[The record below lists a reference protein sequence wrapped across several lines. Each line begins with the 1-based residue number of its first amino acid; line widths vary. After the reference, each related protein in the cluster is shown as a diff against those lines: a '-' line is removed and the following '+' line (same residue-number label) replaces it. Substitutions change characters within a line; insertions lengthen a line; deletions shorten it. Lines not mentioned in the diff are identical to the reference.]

1 MGPTMVTRRSL
12 LTVVCAWSLALLGCS
27 GEGSGSG
34 AAASGTAA
42 AAPAPKAGKEL
53 VLFGWSEYLPEAVI
67 DGFSKETGITVHYET
82 YSSNEEMLSKLLA
95 GGTAYDLIQ
104 PSNYAV
110 EALIKQDKLAKLDAA
125 NVPNLKNIA
134 EDMRGQPHDPGMLRC
149 APYMASTVGIVV
161 NTDKV
166 KDPIR
171 GYKDVFQAKYK
182 GRIVVV
188 NDAREMVS
196 WALATLGI
204 GPNDITADTL
214 AKARPVLAE
223 WVKLVKVFDSDSPK
237 TAMIN
242 GDVDIGVVWSGEAAK
257 LYEQDKK
264 YSFVL
269 PEEGAH
275 LAMDY
280 LCVPAGA
287 KNKAGAEMFIDY
299 VLRPEVSKQISDS
312 FPYTNPNAPA
322 RKLLSEAQ
330 RANPA
335 SYPTLWFGSAA
346 QVVSGMPDKSKPGEG
361 FRDIGKISTE
371 VDKLVTDLK
380 SAN

>member
-1 MGPTMVTRRSL
+1 MAPTMVTRRSL
-12 LTVVCAWSLALLGCS
+12 LTVACAWAFTLLGCS
-27 GEGSGSG
+27 DKGSGS
-34 AAASGTAA
+34 AAG
-42 AAPAPKAGKEL
+42 AGKEL
-53 VLFGWSEYLPEAVI
+53 VLFGWSEYLPSSVI

-82 YSSNEEMLSKLLA
+82 FSSNEEMLSKLLA
-95 GGTAYDLIQ
+95 GGTAYDLVQ

-110 EALIKQDKLAKLDAA
+110 EALVKQGKLAPLDPA

-134 EDMRGQPHDPGMLRC
+134 DDMRGLPHDPDFKHC
-149 APYMASTVGIVV
+149 APYMASTTGIVV
-161 NTDKV
+161 NTDRI

-171 GYKDVFQAKYK
+171 GFKDVFQEKHK

-196 WALATLGI
+196 WAFATLGI
-204 GPNDITADTL
+204 GANDVTQETL

-237 TAMIN
+237 TAMLS
-242 GDVDIGVVWSGEAAK
+242 GDVDIGVVWSGEAAI
-257 LYEQDKK
+257 LYEQDRK
-264 YSFVL
+264 YTFVM

-280 LCVPAGA
+280 LCVPKTA
-287 KNKAGAEMFIDY
+287 KNKAGAEKFIDY
-299 VLRPEVSKQISDS
+299 VLRPEVSKLISDK

-322 RKLLSEAQ
+322 RKLLTDAQ

-335 SYPTLWFGSAA
+335 SYPTLWFGSAE
-346 QVVSGMPDKSKPGEG
+346 QVVTGMPDRSKRGDG

-371 VDKLVTDLK
+371 VDRLVTDLK
-380 SAN
+380 STN